1 MRNWNF
7 THIIGVSTT
16 RVLTNPA
23 IRGKL
28 RHQQDVVT
36 GCIVLINDEEER
48 VGALGLAELFD
59 VLVEVDRVDSAFWG
73 NCRAATIMRCILA
86 ENWGHGRP
94 AKLMGIAATLGVGTS
109 TVHDH
114 VTRLSDPGS
123 LPAWCEQPVLQRVP
137 GGYTL
142 TAYGQRRGR
151 RWARAVARVL
161 ARWGAEEAAPQPVP
175 AGD

>member
-1 MRNWNF
+1 
-7 THIIGVSTT
+7 
-16 RVLTNPA
+16 
-23 IRGKL
+23 
-28 RHQQDVVT
+28 
-36 GCIVLINDEEER
+36 VLINCEEER
-48 VGALGLAELFD
+48 IGTLELAGLFD
-59 VLVEVDRVDSAFWG
+59 ILVEVDRIDSTYWG
-73 NCRAATIMRCILA
+73 NCRSATIMRCILA

-123 LPAWCEQPVLQRVP
+123 LPAWCEEPVLKRVP
-137 GGYTL
+137 RGYTL

-151 RWARAVARVL
+151 RWAQAVARAL
-161 ARWGAEEAAPQPVP
+161 ARCGVEEAPPLPVP